1 MKVRRVDYIPH
12 ATHSRISPLQFK
24 ISGLSPEATLRTV
37 AYVAGVLLGVPSSSE
52 GSDHAGTRDP
62 TVDGGF
68 IETALPT
75 SEVLASAFVCDGEG
89 AVVTQ
94 ASARWREHCA
104 SRRCQR
110 TMPRKQLA
118 PPQNA
123 TNYIKTAALES
134 SAASH
139 RCSENTELKVS
150 NCKFHVKFSGI
161 V

>member
-1 MKVRRVDYIPH
+1 MLSREGRRRQKKNGALPKFRLRRGTAKNLCRNKNMKVRRVDYIPH

-52 GSDHAGTRDP
+52 GSDHTGTRDP
-62 TVDGGF
+62 TSF
-68 IETALPT
+68 
-75 SEVLASAFVCDGEG
+75 EVLASAFVCDGEG

-110 TMPRKQLA
+110 
-118 PPQNA
+118 
-123 TNYIKTAALES
+123 
-134 SAASH
+134 ASPA
-139 RCSENTELKVS
+139 SVS
-150 NCKFHVKFSGI
+150 KH
-161 V
+161 